1 MKLTFK
7 TLSPVHIATGNKIQP
22 FEYIIFNG
30 HYHRINQ
37 NKAFEIIAEDS
48 IDNFE
53 KFDNWLQ
60 TSESKLA
67 NERDNR
73 KQAQL
78 RDSFNLKNFCDSVL
92 KKPDLTEKILSNA
105 VSYIMEIPGGT
116 GGKKE
121 ISELQKD
128 GNSQPY
134 IPGSSIKG
142 AIRTAL
148 FYAAYKDLKEFE
160 RTQLQNKTLKS
171 KNFYDEKFRRRK
183 GEDLDEIIQEEFF
196 HCGAG
201 KYNRY
206 EQRNEITYKDLKFDI
221 MKFVTV
227 TDATPLNVKTAVYP
241 CNLYLTK
248 KEHQEQTP
256 ALETIDIGSTFEFQ
270 IKISVDAL
278 LEAFKVSSANN
289 STNWKGL
296 QNKFHRLFE
305 IDLAHTSKDDLEEK
319 VIESIIDRI
328 VDFSNWVKLR
338 DIEWIERYN
347 KFGGRNFN
355 PYKAYPTKSYSII
368 RVGFGTGFTGMTL
381 YRKADYDHNNG
392 EGSHFF
398 REIIKAFKIGVP
410 KDIVTDD
417 RVFFARAIP
426 SSKRFISLHNN
437 SIPVY
442 NLGWGIILEQGE
454 SFEITDSMIV
464 NPADIPSQDY
474 NASPTNSK
482 RESSVQ
488 KKLTE
493 YKAGDFVE
501 AEFVRAEGKKVFV
514 RLTDENLGNKE
525 LSFSYANS
533 IILQTAKKFQ
543 VRISAIQDREVT
555 SITFGKFL

>member
-92 KKPDLTEKILSNA
+92 KKPELTEKILSSA
-105 VSYIMEIPGGT
+105 VSYMMEIPGGT

-148 FYAAYKDLKEFE
+148 FYAAYKDLKESE
-160 RTQLQNKTLKS
+160 RTELQNKTLKS
-171 KNFYDEKFRRRK
+171 KNFYNDKTRKRK
-183 GEDLDEIIQEEFF
+183 GKELDEIIQEEFF
-196 HCGAG
+196 HCGV
-201 KYNRY
+201 KYNRHG
-206 EQRNEITYKDLKFDI
+206 QRNEITYKDLKFDI

-227 TDATPLNVKTAVYP
+227 TDATPVNVKTAVYP

-270 IKISVDAL
+270 IKISVDSL
-278 LEAFKVSSANN
+278 LEAFNVSSTNN

-296 QNKFHRLFE
+296 QNKFLKLFE
-305 IDLAHTSKDDLEEK
+305 IDLARTSKDDLEEK

-328 VDFSNWVKLR
+328 VDFSNWIKLR
-338 DIEWIERYN
+338 DLEWLKRYN
-347 KFGGRNFN
+347 NFGGRNFN

-392 EGSHFF
+392 EGSLFF

-442 NLGWGIILEQGE
+442 NLGWGIILEPGE
-454 SFEITDSMIV
+454 GYDLNPDLIV
-464 NPADIPSQDY
+464 DPETIPQQEETSTVTKQYEPKKPEKPKDY
-474 NASPTNSK
+474 KP
-482 RESSVQ
+482 
-488 KKLTE
+488 
-493 YKAGDFVE
+493 GDFAE
-501 AEFVRAEGKKVFV
+501 AIFVKAEGKKVFIKLV
-514 RLTDENLGNKE
+514 DEKLSTNE
-525 LSFSYANS
+525 LSFSYAAAVR
-533 IILQTAKKFQ
+533 LEEAGKFY
-543 VRISAIQDREVT
+543 VRISVMKNGKVIEVQ
-555 SITFGKFL
+555 FGKF